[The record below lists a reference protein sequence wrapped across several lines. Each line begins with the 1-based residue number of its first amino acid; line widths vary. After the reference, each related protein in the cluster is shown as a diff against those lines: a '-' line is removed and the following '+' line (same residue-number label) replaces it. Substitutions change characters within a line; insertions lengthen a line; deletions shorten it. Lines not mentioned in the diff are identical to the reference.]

1 MSTERDYVLGT
12 HDEELARLGLQ
23 HRVWRPFALD
33 CWYRAGITVGSRVM
47 DVGAGPGFA
56 TADLAEVVGPSG
68 QVIAVDRS
76 ARFVEAAGSLCERL
90 GLSNVRLHE
99 LDLMVD
105 PMPAD
110 GLDAVWCRWVASF
123 VGAPRT
129 LVEKISGSL
138 RRGGVAAFHEYVD
151 YATWRVVPRRP
162 AFEEFVRQVM
172 ASWRDAGG
180 DPDVAAAVVEH
191 LTECGFTIRHAA
203 PMIFC
208 VRPRHYM
215 WRWPSTFFEIG
226 LARLL
231 ELKRV
236 ESDWVEWVRSE
247 FRAAEAEPN
256 TRMLTPMV
264 LEIIAER

>member
-1 MSTERDYVLGT
+1 MSFPVSTERDYVLGT

-129 LVEKISGSL
+129 LVELGKI
-138 RRGGVAAFHEYVD
+138 RRGGYIFIA
-151 YATWRVVPRRP
+151 WK
-162 AFEEFVRQVM
+162 
-172 ASWRDAGG
+172 G
-180 DPDVAAAVVEH
+180 DHP
-191 LTECGFTIRHAA
+191 
-203 PMIFC
+203 
-208 VRPRHYM
+208 PRHVHVYHYGKLVVKWDLDNKKVM
-215 WRWPSTFFEIG
+215 KGAASR
-226 LARLL
+226 RVL
-231 ELKRV
+231 ELITEL
-236 ESDWVEWVRSE
+236 ESEG
-247 FRAAEAEPN
+247 
-256 TRMLTPMV
+256 L
-264 LEIIAER
+264 L